1 MTLKWWV
8 APVANLVGS
17 AVFGLIMMC
26 MFCICGYLMCSRT
39 TAALV
44 LLVSLVVPLM
54 FVLTLRMTWKL
65 WKAKEKGRFAVAL
78 ALLVLALFPD
88 FMYATAACMV
98 GTKVVGIGR
107 EFFADGLELPPDGQY
122 EEMPDTESRTNLVE
136 KADGPQTNVCETSLT
151 VYAFGREHPRCFDA
165 WINPG
170 ESGTVILRVNEVT
183 TGKQVIKER
192 TYPFSHKAEGE
203 AKQLLS
209 GNMQTMVPGRGGK
222 PYAARFELW
231 FRASDNAPE
240 RLLTSRVYRVSG
252 MAH

>member
-1 MTLKWWV
+1 MALKWWV
-8 APVANLVGS
+8 APVVNLVGS

-26 MFCICGYLMCSRT
+26 MFCMCGYLMCSRT

-44 LLVSLVVPLM
+44 LLVSLVVPLA
-54 FVLTLRMTWKL
+54 FVLTLRIALKL

-78 ALLVLALFPD
+78 VLLVLALFPD
-88 FMYATAACMV
+88 FIYATAACMV

-107 EFFADGLELPPDGQY
+107 EFFADGLGLPSDGQY
-122 EEMPDTESRTNLVE
+122 EMMPSVESCTNLVE
-136 KADGPQTNVCETSLT
+136 AADGLQTNVCETSLT

-183 TGKQVIKER
+183 TGKPVIKEQP
-192 TYPFSHKAEGE
+192 YPFSCKAEGE
-203 AKQLLS
+203 VKQLLS
-209 GNMQTMVPGRGGK
+209 EKMPAMFPGRSGK

-231 FRASDNAPE
+231 FRTSENASE